1 MIRMRVQCVAGVA
14 DIAPD
19 RTRRELLP
27 RYPNM
32 DGVMVVHHSD
42 DCGVAIDASGAS
54 IPAKTLR
61 HIAQNPNFGG
71 KVRLSWPIR

>member
-1 MIRMRVQCVAGVA
+1 
-14 DIAPD
+14 
-19 RTRRELLP
+19 
-27 RYPNM
+27 
-32 DGVMVVHHSD
+32 
-42 DCGVAIDASGAS
+42 VAIDASGAS

>member
-32 DGVMVVHHSD
+32 DGVI
-42 DCGVAIDASGAS
+42 VAIDASGAS